1 MRFVVQHLVIP
12 KDGEHESGD
21 AVFVRPS
28 ECGGLFAVIDALGH
42 GERAAEAARAA
53 LEALEEGPDGEGVA
67 SIIDRLH
74 VRLRGTR
81 GAAAMICRVEEERL
95 EGCAVGNVD
104 MVSLG
109 TRVPWVPS
117 PGILGASVRRVRIFQ
132 VDLHAGDR
140 LILFSDGLSRVDPAS
155 CRGLSAAD
163 ACRALM
169 DRHRRSHDDATVLIA
184 DIETVG

>member
-1 MRFVVQHLVIP
+1 MKLIVQHLIIP

-28 ECGGLFAVIDALGH
+28 EHGGLFAVMDALGH

-53 LEALEEGPDGEGVA
+53 LEALEEGAEGEGVA

-74 VRLRGTR
+74 GRLRGTR
-81 GAAAMICRVEEERL
+81 GAAAMVCRVEEERL

-104 MVSLG
+104 MVSVG

-132 VDLHAGDR
+132 ADLQVGDR
-140 LILFSDGLSRVDPAS
+140 LILFSDGVSRVDPS
-155 CRGLSAAD
+155 YCRGVSAVH
-163 ACRALM
+163 ACRILM
-169 DRHRRSHDDATVLIA
+169 GRHRRSHDDATVLIA
-184 DIETVG
+184 DIET